1 MLNRVTSHKYEKM
14 EDKSMDKQL
23 KTVMRGILLDRY
35 GIDIDQAKCHFST
48 QNNAFIFPGEPFM
61 IRVSATPKKTRA
73 EILSELMWLDDL
85 KQFKQTV
92 CEPSV
97 SLRGNLLEEFEIDG
111 KTYRASMFRTARGV
125 IKTTT
130 DMKPMY
136 FICCGDLL
144 GAIHHVSTDE
154 REKGFKFMRGTKAA
168 DFAELKE
175 RVHDKIPAEIMAR
188 IDGIEAKVNAL
199 SQEIGHYGICH
210 GDFHMN
216 NFFVEENNIWV
227 FDFDG
232 CAYAHYLYDIASF
245 VQACFL
251 RGYGAGRDLRVVM
264 EEDILHYFKI
274 GYTLN
279 KKCEDDFWDN
289 LDLFMLYRTAL
300 TYMAL
305 CEIDHIGV
313 VDDVQKIKQFFGYLM
328 TQDDIMMAMTNAMK
342 QMGAMI

>member
-1 MLNRVTSHKYEKM
+1 MNEK
-14 EDKSMDKQL
+14 L
-23 KTVMRGILLDRY
+23 KASLREILLDRY
-35 GIDIDQAKCHFST
+35 GIDFDTAKCYFST
-48 QNNAFIFPGEPFM
+48 QNYAFIFPGEPFM
-61 IRVSATPKKTRA
+61 IRVSAAPKKTRA

-85 KQFKQTV
+85 KQFKQTI
-92 CEPSV
+92 CEPNV

-130 DMKPMY
+130 EMTPMY

-154 REKGFKFMRGTKAA
+154 QEKGFRFMRGTKAN
-168 DFAELKE
+168 DFSALKA
-175 RVHDKIPAEIMAR
+175 RVREKIPVPILER
-188 IDGIEAKVNAL
+188 IHKIEEAVNAL
-199 SQEIGHYGICH
+199 PREIGQYGICH

-216 NFFVEENNIWV
+216 NYFVEDNNIWV

-251 RGYGAGRDLRVVM
+251 RGYGAGRDLREVM
-264 EEDILHYFKI
+264 EKEILHYFKI
-274 GYTLN
+274 GYTIN
-279 KKCEDDFWDN
+279 KECDEQFWDN
-289 LDLFMLYRTAL
+289 LDLFIQYRTAL

-313 VDDVQKIKQFFGYLM
+313 VDDTQKIKQFFGYLIS
-328 TQDDIMMAMTNAMK
+328 QDDIMDAMTKAMK
-342 QMGAMI
+342 NMGAMI

>member
-1 MLNRVTSHKYEKM
+1 MNQE
-14 EDKSMDKQL
+14 L
-23 KTVMRGILLDRY
+23 KTALRDILLEFY
-35 GIDIDQAKCHFST
+35 GIDIDKAKCYFST

-61 IRVSATPKKTRA
+61 IRVSTTPKKTRA

-92 CEPSV
+92 CEPNV

-130 DMKPMY
+130 DMTPMY

-144 GAIHHVSTDE
+144 GTIHHVSTDE
-154 REKGFKFMRGTKAA
+154 QEKGFRFMRGTKAD
-168 DFAELKE
+168 DFSALKE
-175 RVHDKIPAEIMAR
+175 RVREKIPAPILER
-188 IDGIEAKVNAL
+188 ISKIEEEVNAL
-199 SQEIGHYGICH
+199 PREIGYYGICH

-216 NFFVEENNIWV
+216 NYFVEENNIWV
-227 FDFDG
+227 FDFDS

-251 RGYGAGRDLRVVM
+251 RGFGAGRDLREVM
-264 EEDILHYFKI
+264 EKEILHYFKI
-274 GYTLN
+274 GYTIN
-279 KKCEDDFWDN
+279 KECDEHFWDN
-289 LDLFMLYRTAL
+289 LELFMQYRTAL

-313 VDDVQKIKQFFGYLM
+313 VDDTQKIKQFFGYLIS
-328 TQDDIMMAMTNAMK
+328 QDDIMDAMTKAMK
-342 QMGAMI
+342 NMGAMI

>member
-1 MLNRVTSHKYEKM
+1 MNEELK
-14 EDKSMDKQL
+14 KQI
-23 KTVMRGILLDRY
+23 REILLERY
-35 GIDIDQAKCHFST
+35 GVDIDLAKCHFST
-48 QNNAFIFPGEPFM
+48 QNYAFIFPGEPFM

-92 CEPSV
+92 CEPNV
-97 SLRGNLLEEFEIDG
+97 SLKGNLLEEFEVEG
-111 KTYRASMFRTARGV
+111 RTYRASMFRTARGV
-125 IKTTT
+125 IKPTTEMT
-130 DMKPMY
+130 PMF
-136 FICCGDLL
+136 FICAGDLL
-144 GAIHHVSTDE
+144 GAIHHVSTNE
-154 REKGFKFMRGTKAA
+154 RELGIRFKRPAKAN
-168 DFAELKE
+168 DFAALKA
-175 RVHDKIPAEIMAR
+175 RVADRIPEAVMSR
-188 IDGIEAKVNAL
+188 ISAIEDRVNSL
-199 SQEIGHYGICH
+199 PQEIGRYGICH

-251 RGYGAGRDLRVVM
+251 RGYGAGRDLRQVM
-264 EEDILHYFKI
+264 QEEMLHYFKI

-279 KKCEDDFWDN
+279 HVCDEHFWDE
-289 LDLFMLYRTAL
+289 LELFIAYRTAL

-313 VDDVQKIKQFFGYLM
+313 VDDTQRIKQFFAFIVS
-328 TQDDIMMAMTNAMK
+328 QDDVMAAMTSAMK
-342 QMGAMI
+342 RAGDSL